1 MAFSYLVTPG
11 KKFKLSKVDPS
22 DSGKFKSKEEAAPA
36 IEENLKQLDELQEV
50 LYAQGKHS
58 VLIVLQAL
66 DAAGKDG
73 AIDHLF
79 SGINPQ
85 GCQVTSF
92 KVPTSHELAR
102 DYLWR
107 YHAAVPPRGMIGIF
121 NRSHYE
127 AVLVERVKK
136 IASPAE
142 IKKRYE
148 HINAWE
154 KMLADE
160 GATIM
165 KFYLHISKEEQRE
178 RLQARLDDPHKNWKF
193 EPGDL
198 DTRKQ
203 WDEYQEAYQ
212 DAICNCSTDYAPWY
226 VIPADRKWFR
236 NWAISEIIVR
246 TLKNLKLEFPK
257 PKVDVSQYKVL

>member
-1 MAFSYLVTPG
+1 MPLPYLVTPG

-22 DSGKFKSKEEAAPA
+22 DSGKFKNKEAAEPA
-36 IEENLKQLDELQEV
+36 IEENLRQLDELQEV

-73 AIDHLF
+73 AIDHIF

-107 YHAAVPPRGMIGIF
+107 YHEAVPPRGMIGIF

-127 AVLVERVKK
+127 AVLVERVKN
-136 IASPAE
+136 IAPPDVVR
-142 IKKRYE
+142 KRYE

-160 GATIM
+160 GATII

-198 DTRKQ
+198 DTRKL
-203 WDEYQEAYQ
+203 WDEYHEAYQ
-212 DAICNCSTDYAPWY
+212 DAICNCSTSYAPWY

-246 TLKNLKLEFPK
+246 TLKDLKLEIPR
-257 PKVDVSQYKVL
+257 PKVDVSQYRVL

>member
-1 MAFSYLVTPG
+1 MKGRVSRSSSAIDNPAPPAENLRMALPYLVTPG

-22 DSGKFKSKEEAAPA
+22 DSGKFKKREDAQPA
-36 IEENLKQLDELQEV
+36 IEENLRQLDELQEV

-73 AIDHLF
+73 TIDHLF

-107 YHAAVPPRGMIGIF
+107 YHEAVPPRGMIGIF

-127 AVLVERVKK
+127 AILVERVKK
-136 IASPAE
+136 IAPME
-142 IKKRYE
+142 VVRKRFE

-178 RLQARLDDPHKNWKF
+178 RLQARLDDPHKNWK
-193 EPGDL
+193 
-198 DTRKQ
+198 
-203 WDEYQEAYQ
+203 
-212 DAICNCSTDYAPWY
+212 
-226 VIPADRKWFR
+226 
-236 NWAISEIIVR
+236 
-246 TLKNLKLEFPK
+246 
-257 PKVDVSQYKVL
+257 